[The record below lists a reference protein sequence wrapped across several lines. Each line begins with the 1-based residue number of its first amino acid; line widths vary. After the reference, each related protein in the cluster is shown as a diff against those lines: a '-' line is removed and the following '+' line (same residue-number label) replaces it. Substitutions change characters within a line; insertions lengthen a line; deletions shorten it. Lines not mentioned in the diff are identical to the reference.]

1 MFWLSRSQLCVS
13 NMVTSPLIHDPT
25 PLLDLLIVL
34 NFQSPPKNRQRS
46 PPLSPPSPF
55 WMSIKPRLTRARR
68 DSSMAPLS
76 LDRRRGTL
84 ECPSPSDSAISSR
97 DQGTDPISAR
107 AADLLACPPHF
118 VDKNCLLCPFQPGLT
133 LVPLGTDARHF
144 VRCRKAAPPP
154 WCCAAVSDKVRNEL
168 SFILERCG
176 IRTIAERPS
185 SHR

>member
-1 MFWLSRSQLCVS
+1 MSRSLRLASHPPMFPCLCWNCRLRLCVS

-97 DQGTDPISAR
+97 DQGTTRSQLGLLICSLAPHIS
-107 AADLLACPPHF
+107 LIKT
-118 VDKNCLLCPFQPGLT
+118 VY
-133 LVPLGTDARHF
+133 
-144 VRCRKAAPPP
+144 
-154 WCCAAVSDKVRNEL
+154 CALSNQVSR
-168 SFILERCG
+168 
-176 IRTIAERPS
+176 
-185 SHR
+185 

>member
-1 MFWLSRSQLCVS
+1 M
-13 NMVTSPLIHDPT
+13 
-25 PLLDLLIVL
+25 
-34 NFQSPPKNRQRS
+34 PKSERFRY
-46 PPLSPPSPF
+46 F
-55 WMSIKPRLTRARR
+55 
-68 DSSMAPLS
+68 
-76 LDRRRGTL
+76 
-84 ECPSPSDSAISSR
+84 E
-97 DQGTDPISAR
+97 QGTDPISAR
-107 AADLLACPPHF
+107 AADLLACPPHL